1 MNYKLIA
8 VIVVTL
14 TFFFQTFIKWLEM
27 KSADREIPENVRDVY
42 DGPAYRKWLQY
53 YKETTRLDFVRHL
66 LSYLVVYL
74 IIGLDAYAWLVYGV
88 SPKGDY
94 LAALTVMA
102 ADLLAG
108 LLVSVPCDYVGTM
121 VVEQKY
127 GFNKMTKKTFILD
140 RMKSTLIELVLMGG
154 LCCLFIWLHKTL
166 GNWLIPVFTCIV
178 FALLLLIVFLYPV
191 LSKAFNKFEPLPEG
205 ELRERLCRLLSEN
218 GCTVGEIK
226 VMDGSKRST
235 KANAY
240 FSGAG
245 RTKTIVLY
253 DTLLE
258 QMTPDEIVA
267 AGVGTYAGIK
277 ERKQEIRDLVLTDTC
292 PFTLGVN
299 VVNPAD
305 HRNPIMSPII
315 ERNSILPS
323 SKKGF
328 YTNAS
333 AYQGEMLIKVYQGEG
348 YYCRE
353 NIYLGEVRIS
363 IPKKKKEENRVEVCF
378 TYDING
384 ILLVEVTDLDN
395 GIKEQAVLSS
405 DQFRLKEEE
414 LKQRVEELKNYK
426 LAPPGGIRT
435 KLALA
440 RGERLFVQ
448 MMGGRRRAVENVM
461 GKLHMAMST
470 QNDQAIA
477 NCLKEAEA
485 VFDFLEGKERRE

>member
-8 VIVVTL
+8 IIVVTL

-53 YKETTRLDFVRHL
+53 YKEKTMLNFVRHL

-74 IIGLDAYAWLVYGV
+74 IIGLDVYAWLVYGV

-108 LLVSVPCDYVGTM
+108 LLVSVPCDYIGTM

-127 GFNKMTKKTFILD
+127 GFNKMTKRTFILD

-166 GNWLIPVFTCIV
+166 GNWLIPVFTGIV
-178 FALLLLIVFLYPV
+178 FALLLLIMFLYPV

-267 AGVGTYAGIK
+267 VFAHEMGHDKNRDNLKVQGMSLVSLVVMVLLAWVLVSVPEIYSSFSFDRINYGFAFYLLGTVCLSFLTPFLGLPTAGLSRRFEYRADLFAK
-277 ERKQEIRDLVLTDTC
+277 EQGFGDALVSALKV
-292 PFTLGVN
+292 L
-299 VVNPAD
+299 A
-305 HRNPIMSPII
+305 
-315 ERNSILPS
+315 RNSFICLSPHP
-323 SKKGF
+323 
-328 YTNAS
+328 
-333 AYQGEMLIKVYQGEG
+333 LIVKLTYDHPTVSQRIAALEAGG
-348 YYCRE
+348 GMKRE
-353 NIYLGEVRIS
+353 NVA
-363 IPKKKKEENRVEVCF
+363 
-378 TYDING
+378 D
-384 ILLVEVTDLDN
+384 
-395 GIKEQAVLSS
+395 
-405 DQFRLKEEE
+405 
-414 LKQRVEELKNYK
+414 
-426 LAPPGGIRT
+426 
-435 KLALA
+435 
-440 RGERLFVQ
+440 
-448 MMGGRRRAVENVM
+448 
-461 GKLHMAMST
+461 
-470 QNDQAIA
+470 
-477 NCLKEAEA
+477 EAAES
-485 VFDFLEGKERRE
+485 F

>member
-14 TFFFQTFIKWLEM
+14 TFFFQTFMKWLEM
-27 KSADREIPENVRDVY
+27 KAADREIPENVRDVY

-66 LSYLVVYL
+66 LSYLAVYL

-94 LAALTVMA
+94 LAALTVLG
-102 ADLLAG
+102 ADLLVE
-108 LLVSVPCDYVGTM
+108 LLISTPCEYISTM

-140 RMKSTLIELVLMGG
+140 RIKNTLIELVMMGG
-154 LCCLFIWLHKTL
+154 LCCLFIWLHKAL
-166 GNWLIPVFTCIV
+166 GNWLIPVFTGIV
-178 FALLLLIVFLYPV
+178 FVLLLLIVFLYPV
-191 LSKAFNKFEPLPEG
+191 LSKVFNKFEPLLEG

-267 AGVGTYAGIK
+267 VFAHEMGHNKNRDNLKVQGMSLVNLVVMVLLAWVLVSVPEIYSSFGFDRVNYGFAVYLLGTVCLSFLTPFLGLPAAGLSRRFEYRADLFAK
-277 ERKQEIRDLVLTDTC
+277 EQGFGDALVSALKA
-292 PFTLGVN
+292 V
-299 VVNPAD
+299 A
-305 HRNPIMSPII
+305 
-315 ERNSILPS
+315 RNSFICLSPHP
-323 SKKGF
+323 
-328 YTNAS
+328 
-333 AYQGEMLIKVYQGEG
+333 LIVKLTYGHPTVSQ
-348 YYCRE
+348 
-353 NIYLGEVRIS
+353 RIAAL
-363 IPKKKKEENRVEVCF
+363 E
-378 TYDING
+378 
-384 ILLVEVTDLDN
+384 
-395 GIKEQAVLSS
+395 A
-405 DQFRLKEEE
+405 
-414 LKQRVEELKNYK
+414 
-426 LAPPGGIRT
+426 GG
-435 KLALA
+435 
-440 RGERLFVQ
+440 GNE
-448 MMGGRRRAVENVM
+448 
-461 GKLHMAMST
+461 S
-470 QNDQAIA
+470 
-477 NCLKEAEA
+477 
-485 VFDFLEGKERRE
+485 